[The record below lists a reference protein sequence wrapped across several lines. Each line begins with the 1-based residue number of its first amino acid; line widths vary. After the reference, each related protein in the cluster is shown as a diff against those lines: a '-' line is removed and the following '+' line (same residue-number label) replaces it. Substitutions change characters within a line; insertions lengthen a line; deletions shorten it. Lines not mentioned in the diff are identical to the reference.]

1 MTLSAR
7 MPIIVGVDF
16 SPCSK
21 SALAQAAQL
30 ANATRATLH
39 VFHAVEPLVVTNLA
53 DTLPESVEELR
64 QRVVKDSK
72 KALVDAMGQ
81 VGDMRPEQVEMEVTV
96 GSPVQEVLRK
106 AQAVSADLLV
116 LGMFGAF
123 GAGLMAGAT
132 VRKCIKKA
140 TTSILVVRESHAVPF
155 RAVVVCV
162 DFCDSSRAA
171 LEYGV
176 RIAALYRSQL
186 YLLHVFRGPWHRLH
200 YRAPTRE
207 ANPDFEKQYL
217 AALQARLEALL
228 EPFTDEL
235 KDLSPQCEL
244 YDCQDC
250 YRGIVDFSLKTG
262 ADLVVVG
269 FGKTNLY
276 SLIFGSIAERIVQD
290 IPCSILVARPMK
302 ERDKVEKLA

>member
-7 MPIIVGVDF
+7 MPIVVGVDF
-16 SPCSK
+16 SSCSK
-21 SALAQAAQL
+21 SALVQAVQL

-72 KALVDAMGQ
+72 KALVEAMGQ

-123 GAGLMAGAT
+123 GAGRMVGAT
-132 VRKCIKKA
+132 VGKCIKKA

-162 DFCDSSRAA
+162 DFSDSSRAA

-217 AALQARLEALL
+217 TALQARLEALL

-235 KDLSPQCEL
+235 KGLSPQCEL
-244 YDCQDC
+244 YDSQDC

-269 FGKTNLY
+269 SRKTNLY
-276 SLIFGSIAERIVQD
+276 SLIFGSIAERVVQD
-290 IPCSILVARPMK
+290 IPCSILVARAMK
-302 ERDKVEKLA
+302 ESD